1 VIPLDRKINDLRGR
15 RFGRLAIAA
24 DAEPDLGDGHA
35 RWPCLC
41 DCGSRTLVRGS
52 KLVASVIVS
61 CGCYRADPAVR
72 QTARMQTPAK
82 HRREIARMG
91 GLAKG
96 HDARAGYGFQE
107 TQRSGR

>member
-1 VIPLDRKINDLRGR
+1 MIPLGYKINDLRGR
-15 RFGRLAIAA
+15 RFGRLAIPA

-35 RWPCLC
+35 RWPCVC
-41 DCGSRTLVRGS
+41 DCGTRSLVRGS

-82 HRREIARMG
+82 RRREIAGMG
-91 GLAKG
+91 GR
-96 HDARAGYGFQE
+96 ARRLG
-107 TQRSGR
+107 